1 MSKASGYCDPA
12 FAKIGDVFTKAI
24 ESEFELGASLA
35 IEHKGKMVVDMFG
48 GHKDIKRTKPW
59 EENTIV
65 NVFSVTKGVAATCI
79 AKLIDEGKLD
89 VNNKVSFYWPEYGCN
104 GKENTRVSD
113 LLCHRSA
120 MFGFQDGMPSGQ
132 WQNWEVFT
140 KALETQKPFKEPG
153 SAQGYHALTYGWLVG
168 EIIRRVDGRHTGQY
182 FTEEIAEPFG
192 IDFQIGLNQSDFE
205 RCADMIMLDDFGR
218 KKNSIDYIE
227 LIKYVPN
234 LILPKRYWNLKEAI
248 KGGDF
253 KVAFEGREED
263 PIGYHNLPDW
273 RMAQVPSAN
282 GHGTAHSLAKL
293 YGILSNGCQRDGHQI
308 MKPETL
314 DYAIIP
320 LSSGPDSVLF
330 GSNITFGLGYELG
343 KNSMPVGNF
352 APKFKNAMFGH
363 AGVGGGV
370 AFGDIEN
377 QLGFG
382 FVCNQMHE
390 VKNLYKTVNEIM
402 DALFAK
408 LENK

>member
-1 MSKASGYCDPA
+1 MSKVSGYCDPA
-12 FAKIGDVFTKAI
+12 FTKIGDVFTKAI
-24 ESEFELGASLA
+24 ESEYELGASLA
-35 IEHKGKMVVDMFG
+35 IEYKGKTVLNMFG

-59 EENTIV
+59 EEDTIV
-65 NVFSVTKGVAATCI
+65 NVFSVTKGIAATCI

-104 GKENTRVSD
+104 GKENTKVSD

-120 MFGFQDGMPSGQ
+120 MFGFQEGMPSGS
-132 WQNWEVFT
+132 WQNWEAFT
-140 KALETQKPFKEPG
+140 KALASQKPFKEPG
-153 SAQGYHALTYGWLVG
+153 TSQGYHALTFGWLVG
-168 EIIRRVDGRHTGQY
+168 EIVRRVDGRHVGQY
-182 FTEEIAEPFG
+182 FKEEIAEPLG
-192 IDFQIGLNQSDFE
+192 IDFQIGLSETDFD
-205 RCADMIMLDDFGR
+205 RCADMIMLPDSG
-218 KKNSIDYIE
+218 KGNPIDY
-227 LIKYVPN
+227 IKYVPN
-234 LILPKRYWNLKEAI
+234 FILPKRFWNMKEAV

-253 KVAFEGREED
+253 KVAFEPRDED
-263 PIGYHNLPDW
+263 AEGYHNSADW

-293 YGILSNGCQRDGHQI
+293 FGILSNGCQRDGQII

-314 DYAIIP
+314 AYATTP

-352 APKFKNAMFGH
+352 APTFKGAMFGH
-363 AGVGGGV
+363 AGVGGAV
-370 AFGDIEN
+370 AFGDVEN

-402 DALFAK
+402 DALFSE
-408 LENK
+408 LENS

>member
-1 MSKASGYCDPA
+1 MSKVSGYCDPA
-12 FAKIGDVFTKAI
+12 FTKIGNVFTKAI
-24 ESEFELGASLA
+24 ESEYELGASLA
-35 IEHKGKMVVDMFG
+35 IEYKGKTVLNMFG

-59 EENTIV
+59 EEDTIV
-65 NVFSVTKGVAATCI
+65 NVFSVTKGIAATCI

-104 GKENTRVSD
+104 GKENTKVSD

-120 MFGFQDGMPSGQ
+120 MFGFQEGMPSGS
-132 WQNWEVFT
+132 WQNWEAFT
-140 KALETQKPFKEPG
+140 KALASQKPFKEPG
-153 SAQGYHALTYGWLVG
+153 TSQGYHALTFGWLVG
-168 EIIRRVDGRHTGQY
+168 EIVRRVDGRHVGQY
-182 FTEEIAEPFG
+182 FKEEIAEPLG
-192 IDFQIGLNQSDFE
+192 IDFQIGLSETDFD
-205 RCADMIMLDDFGR
+205 RCADMIMLPDSG
-218 KKNSIDYIE
+218 KGNPIDY
-227 LIKYVPN
+227 IKYVPN
-234 LILPKRYWNLKEAI
+234 FILPKRFWNMKEAV

-253 KVAFEGREED
+253 KVAFEPRDED
-263 PIGYHNLPDW
+263 AEGYHNSADW

-293 YGILSNGCQRDGHQI
+293 FGILSNSCQSDGQMI

-314 DYAIIP
+314 AYATTP

-352 APKFKNAMFGH
+352 APTFKGAMFGH
-363 AGVGGGV
+363 AGVGGAV
-370 AFGDIEN
+370 AFGNVEN

-402 DALFAK
+402 DALFSE
-408 LENK
+408 LENS

>member
-1 MSKASGYCDPA
+1 
-12 FAKIGDVFTKAI
+12 
-24 ESEFELGASLA
+24 
-35 IEHKGKMVVDMFG
+35 
-48 GHKDIKRTKPW
+48 
-59 EENTIV
+59 
-65 NVFSVTKGVAATCI
+65 
-79 AKLIDEGKLD
+79 
-89 VNNKVSFYWPEYGCN
+89 
-104 GKENTRVSD
+104 
-113 LLCHRSA
+113 
-120 MFGFQDGMPSGQ
+120 
-132 WQNWEVFT
+132 
-140 KALETQKPFKEPG
+140 
-153 SAQGYHALTYGWLVG
+153 
-168 EIIRRVDGRHTGQY
+168 
-182 FTEEIAEPFG
+182 
-192 IDFQIGLNQSDFE
+192 
-205 RCADMIMLDDFGR
+205 MIMLDDFGR
-218 KKNSIDYIE
+218 KKNSIDYME

-234 LILPKRYWNLKEAI
+234 FILPKRYWNLKEAI

-402 DALFAK
+402 DALFAE
-408 LENK
+408 LEK

>member
-1 MSKASGYCDPA
+1 MKY
-12 FAKIGDVFTKAI
+12 K
-24 ESEFELGASLA
+24 
-35 IEHKGKMVVDMFG
+35 
-48 GHKDIKRTKPW
+48 
-59 EENTIV
+59 N
-65 NVFSVTKGVAATCI
+65 
-79 AKLIDEGKLD
+79 
-89 VNNKVSFYWPEYGCN
+89 
-104 GKENTRVSD
+104 
-113 LLCHRSA
+113 
-120 MFGFQDGMPSGQ
+120 
-132 WQNWEVFT
+132 
-140 KALETQKPFKEPG
+140 PFKEPG

-218 KKNSIDYIE
+218 KKNSIDYME

-234 LILPKRYWNLKEAI
+234 FILPKRYWNLKEAI

-370 AFGDIEN
+370 AFGGYRKSIRLWFCMQPN
-377 QLGFG
+377 
-382 FVCNQMHE
+382 
-390 VKNLYKTVNEIM
+390 
-402 DALFAK
+402 A
-408 LENK
+408 

>member
-1 MSKASGYCDPA
+1 MSKVSGYCDPA
-12 FAKIGDVFTKAI
+12 FTKIGDVFTKAI
-24 ESEFELGASLA
+24 ESEYELGASLA
-35 IEHKGKMVVDMFG
+35 IEYKGKTVLNMFG

-59 EENTIV
+59 EEDTIV
-65 NVFSVTKGVAATCI
+65 NVFSVTKGIAATCI

-104 GKENTRVSD
+104 GKENTKVSD

-120 MFGFQDGMPSGQ
+120 MFGFQEGMPSGS
-132 WQNWEVFT
+132 WQNWEAFT
-140 KALETQKPFKEPG
+140 KALASQKPFKEPG
-153 SAQGYHALTYGWLVG
+153 TSQGYHALTFGWLVG
-168 EIIRRVDGRHTGQY
+168 EIVRRVDGRHVGQY
-182 FTEEIAEPFG
+182 FKEEIAEPLG
-192 IDFQIGLNQSDFE
+192 IDFQIGLSETDFD
-205 RCADMIMLDDFGR
+205 RCADMIMLPDSG
-218 KKNSIDYIE
+218 KGNPIDY
-227 LIKYVPN
+227 IKYVPN
-234 LILPKRYWNLKEAI
+234 FILPKRFWNMKEAV

-253 KVAFEGREED
+253 KVAFEPRDED
-263 PIGYHNLPDW
+263 AEGYHNSADW

-293 YGILSNGCQRDGHQI
+293 FGILSNSCQRDGQMI

-314 DYAIIP
+314 AYATTP

-352 APKFKNAMFGH
+352 APTFKGAMFGH
-363 AGVGGGV
+363 AGVGGAV
-370 AFGDIEN
+370 AFGDVEN

-402 DALFAK
+402 DALFSE
-408 LENK
+408 LENS